1 MIISIILDFIAV
13 LICGSFAI
21 IHMCE
26 GHKIPAIITFG
37 LALINLFLL
46 IANMII
52 LIHS

>member
-26 GHKIPAIITFG
+26 GDKVPAVITFG

-46 IANMII
+46 MANMIT
-52 LIHS
+52 LMQS